1 MLKSLPSSLCGLK
14 SLEIFILAGCSKIE
28 EFPENYGNLEML
40 KELNADGTALRV
52 LPSSFPLLRNLEIS
66 SFLGCNGPP
75 PSSSW
80 SLPRSSPPS
89 TSWSLLRS
97 SSSTSFILHH
107 LPGGN
112 NFVTLPSNISR
123 LTNLESLGLEKCR
136 RLQVL
141 PELPSSIYSLIAQDC
156 TSLRSASNQVLKSL
170 LPTAKLPT
178 KTFKRNSGSHLIYVM
193 IYGSRIP
200 DWIRVSYSLCY
211 STSSYITDFITISAD
226 KEGVGLDHMWLLYVA
241 LPLYNNWHNGTR
253 INWHEVTHIRV
264 SFGTHPIRWYAPI
277 NRCGFDLVY
286 GNEDVNHDNPKG
298 SNST

>member
-14 SLEIFILAGCSKIE
+14 SLEIFILSGCSKIE

-66 SFLGCNGPP
+66 SFLGCNRPP

-107 LPGGN
+107 LPGLCSLRKLNLSYCNLSDETNFSSLGLLSLLEVVNLGGN

-123 LTNLESLGLEKCR
+123 LTNLESLGLEKCK

-141 PELPSSIYSLIAQDC
+141 SDLPSSIYSLIAQDC

-170 LPTAKLPT
+170 LPTTKLPT
-178 KTFKRNSGSHLIYVM
+178 KTFKVSSLY
-193 IYGSRIP
+193 IP
-200 DWIRVSYSLCY
+200 
-211 STSSYITDFITISAD
+211 
-226 KEGVGLDHMWLLYVA
+226 
-241 LPLYNNWHNGTR
+241 
-253 INWHEVTHIRV
+253 
-264 SFGTHPIRWYAPI
+264 
-277 NRCGFDLVY
+277 
-286 GNEDVNHDNPKG
+286 
-298 SNST
+298 